1 MRRVTTPEHPHR
13 ALTPHQQS
21 LRQRRRLFGLYLL
34 FVIYGSLVP
43 LHFAWRP
50 LPDALQ
56 AFAAV
61 PWLDL
66 GIGSRAD
73 WVANLLLFI
82 PLTLLAGLSL
92 DGVQSL
98 RLRLGWAALIWPLAL
113 ALALLIEFSQLYFP
127 GRTVSQNDILAEAL
141 GGLLGVAL
149 FVLRGP
155 YAQAWLELVEG
166 LMTRRSRIGR
176 LLQAYL
182 LLLLGFNLL
191 PLDLTISPVELY
203 HKWHEGRVILLPFSA
218 MHGSAVQ
225 QLYELATDALVW
237 VPVGMLWGWRDRLG
251 TQAVVAR
258 VLLAAAL
265 IELLQLFVYSRVTDT
280 ADVLLAGVGGWIG
293 VLCCGPLRRA
303 TQQEGALGATP
314 ALWQALLL
322 LWGLV
327 LLGVF
332 WFPYDFEAQ
341 RFNAAA
347 LWEALSRPPL
357 ASYYAGSE
365 FHATNEALRKLG
377 FFLPAGVLMSLAFGR
392 RQRWAALWWLPLA
405 WALLIEGLQLGLP
418 GKVADLT
425 DAALNLAGAWLGWR
439 MGCWVLSSPD
449 APAREPRP
457 ARPAKVAGSTPRRS
471 VPPIAADGLPDARR
485 LLALLLALTLTVYLG
500 LRLPGLPYNLR
511 ELLAP
516 GPAGWGSALAL
527 AACMLGLAAWPQAL
541 LVPGQR
547 RWFLR
552 FPLLLPVHGL
562 VCFALLRLA
571 VPEESLH
578 DILGSPTLDWPWDW
592 ELLGRYLALHAV
604 LLLQLLGAMLLV
616 RLSAGLSRVDD
627 LLYWLV
633 VSLLLAWPLHTIVVD
648 AAATDN
654 LVELMAED
662 GSLWASSLLVLG
674 LYMTCLCG
682 SALAGLLRM
691 PARHGRMLLLLLLA
705 APAAAALFW
714 FGTEHLIVKYDKVF
728 SAWQFLL
735 SSDRQHYVQ
744 GARLWLHFGVALA
757 AVGGT
762 LGVLQALSWGHRRDA
777 RE

>member
-1 MRRVTTPEHPHR
+1 MRRVTTLEHLHR

-21 LRQRRRLFGLYLL
+21 LHQRRRLLGLYLL

-43 LHFAWRP
+43 LNFVWRP
-50 LPDALQ
+50 LPDALH

-92 DGVQSL
+92 DGAQSL
-98 RLRLGWAALIWPLAL
+98 RLRLGWATLIWPLAL
-113 ALALLIEFSQLYFP
+113 VLAALIEFSQLYFP

-155 YAQAWLELVEG
+155 HAQAWLELVGG

-203 HKWHEGRVILLPFSA
+203 HKWHEGRIILLPFSA
-218 MHGSAVQ
+218 LHGSAVQ

-237 VPVGMLWGWRDRLG
+237 VPVGLLWAWRDRLG
-251 TQAVVAR
+251 TRAVVAR
-258 VLLAAAL
+258 VLLAAAVV
-265 IELLQLFVYSRVTDT
+265 ELLQLFVYSRVTDI

-293 VLCCGPLRRA
+293 VLGCGPLRRA
-303 TQQEGALGATP
+303 TQQEALGATP
-314 ALWQALLL
+314 ALWRALLL

-341 RFNAAA
+341 RFNASA

-377 FFLPAGVLMSLAFGR
+377 FFLPAGVLLNLASGQR
-392 RQRWAALWWLPLA
+392 RRWAALWWLPLA

-425 DAALNLAGAWLGWR
+425 DAALNLLGAWLGWR
-439 MGCWVLSSPD
+439 MGHWVLSSPN
-449 APAREPRP
+449 APAQAPRSTLQG
-457 ARPAKVAGSTPRRS
+457 ASGGSTPRRR
-471 VPPIAADGLPDARR
+471 VPPAAADGLPDGRR
-485 LLALLLALTLTVYLG
+485 LLALLLALTLTLYLG

-516 GPAGWGSALAL
+516 GLAGWGSALAL
-527 AACMLGLAAWPQAL
+527 AACMLGLAAWPLAL
-541 LVPGQR
+541 LVPEQR

-552 FPLLLPVHGL
+552 FPLLLPLHGL

-633 VSLLLAWPLHTIVVD
+633 VNLLLAWPLHYVVVE

-662 GSLWASSLLVLG
+662 GSLWPSTMLALG
-674 LYMTCLCG
+674 LCMCCLCG

-691 PARHGRMLLLLLLA
+691 PARRGRMLMLLLLA
-705 APAAAALFW
+705 ASAAAALFW
-714 FGTEHLIVKYDKVF
+714 FGTEHLIVKYGKVF

-744 GARLWLHFGVALA
+744 GLSLWLHFGLALA
-757 AVGGT
+757 AVSGA
-762 LGVLQALSWGHRRDA
+762 LGALQALSWGHRRGA